1 MVMSKL
7 SGAIA
12 GAAVMI
18 FGARTFVAPSAPNTS
33 APRVHVQAGVQ
44 SPSTAT
50 STAQL
55 AGMGVGV
62 AAITAAMVGGRAA
75 RRTKA
80 VVSPQ
85 TALAVMPKQLQG
97 TGGPMPDDVWD
108 PLGLSTNASE
118 EQLLRW
124 RAVELKHGR
133 VSMLACVGWWHVAQG
148 IHPVGD
154 SGAKMTLSDDPLVA
168 AAQMPMAGMWQVVF
182 TIMVLEWLFEYVCVP
197 PKNRP
202 WDLFGWEELLTE
214 EGQEA
219 QDYKDAQLQELNDGR
234 LAMIGF
240 IGLVATEIGS
250 GGKYYGKL
258 FDGISLQGSRWA
270 GKPNWPVL
278 DPRFDPDD
286 TLALFGGFNNFL
298 LYARGINPFA
308 DQLV

>member
-1 MVMSKL
+1 MSKL
-7 SGAIA
+7 SGAFA

-18 FGARTFVAPSAPNTS
+18 FGARTFVAPSSQNTS
-33 APRVHVQAGVQ
+33 APRVQVQAGVQ
-44 SPSTAT
+44 STLST

-62 AAITAAMVGGRAA
+62 AAITAAMVGGRAT

-85 TALAVMPKQLQG
+85 TALNVMPKQLQG

-133 VSMLACVGWWHVAQG
+133 VCMLACVGWWHVAQG
-148 IHPVGD
+148 IHPIGD
-154 SGAKMTLSDDPLVA
+154 GAARATLSDDPIVSVQ
-168 AAQMPMAGMWQVVF
+168 QMPMAAMWQLVF
-182 TIMVLEWLFEYVCVP
+182 TIMVLEWLFEYVCIP

-202 WDLFGWEELLTE
+202 WDIFGWEEILTD
-214 EGQEA
+214 EGQESP
-219 QDYKDAQLQELNDGR
+219 DYKAAQLQELNNGR

-240 IGLVATEIGS
+240 MGLVGTEIGS
-250 GGKYYGKL
+250 GGENYGKIYTE
-258 FDGISLQGSRWA
+258 FPTWNPDKSSA
-270 GKPNWPVL
+270 TPNWPVF
-278 DPRFDPDD
+278 DPRFPPD
-286 TLALFGGFNNFL
+286 TVEATFGGFNNFL
-298 LYARGINPFA
+298 LYAKGINPFA